1 MCVYFHAMPEI
12 QIYPI
17 RDSSEIH
24 LDIPVRLKLNFK
36 VLPDFAKFLL
46 DNNLH
51 LHDLA
56 ILQLNLFK
64 EFNPPVFKY
73 FSNLPD
79 DELIKM
85 GIPGLEK
92 LLVALINNQA
102 PEYIEE
108 SLKEWLNDQLPQ
120 ISRNQIEAED
130 VTIIGLIRR
139 KFLRQYVGRYT
150 NNFDT
155 AIVVLN
161 EIDDFTTISQTI
173 SLKYLLTLQQNI
185 YEQNQ
190 RLSKIGNWAW
200 DLKKNILTWSTELY
214 RIYELEYG
222 SISETDIASFNH
234 PDDALKVKNLME
246 MSKRD
251 KTPHDFFYRIILPSG
266 KEKTL
271 HAKGDVI
278 SNSLGEAEHMFGTLQ
293 DFTTQ
298 KQIQKELEDNQLFIN
313 KIAELTP
320 SIISVYNIQTGDCL
334 FINRAVD
341 TLLGYEKSSVLKE
354 GVNFFWQIIH
364 PDDLERV
371 QIVYAKILEGVN
383 EARSQNDEH
392 LYEFIYRLRHNKGE
406 YRWFQTYGS
415 VFERDKLN
423 KIEKVIN
430 VSIDVSEQMK
440 ADSLLKAKDL
450 EVRFQEERY
459 FRMINEVEDYAILR
473 LSPEGIIENW
483 NSGAEKIKG
492 YKAEEIVGKH
502 FRTFYSPEDQENRLP
517 ETLIKRAVKEGKALH
532 EGWRVRKDTTKFW
545 GSILITALHD
555 SNGKVV
561 GFSKVTR
568 DLTQMK
574 IANDNLREYTEKI
587 EKSNIELEEKNKQ
600 LESFNYIVSH
610 DLNEPIR
617 KMKTFINK
625 LKDDEL
631 LTPNVDKI
639 ITKIESS
646 CDRMRDL
653 IDGLLLYCQ
662 SDFIHNAKS
671 SSLNILL
678 KDVIS
683 DFNDLIDQKEIEIRT
698 DSLPTLIINE
708 IQLRQVFYNLISN
721 SVKFKKANI
730 PLQLNITHCIESR
743 PNGNER
749 KISAYHKI
757 SFEDNGIGFDQQQAA
772 KIFGL
777 FQRLHD
783 RSKYPGTGLGLAIC
797 KKIME
802 NHGGEIVASGEPGIG
817 SIFSIYLPV
826 TDSPSKYALSPNS
839 IIINA

>member
-1 MCVYFHAMPEI
+1 MPET
-12 QIYPI
+12 QIYPLQ
-17 RDSSEIH
+17 DLDEIH
-24 LDIPVRLKLNFK
+24 LDVHLKQRLKFK
-36 VLPDFAKFLL
+36 ILPDFAQFLL
-46 DNNLH
+46 DNK

-56 ILQLNLFK
+56 LLQLSLFK
-64 EFNPPVFKY
+64 ELRPPVFRY
-73 FSNLPD
+73 FYNLSD
-79 DELIKM
+79 DELIKL

-92 LLVALINNQA
+92 LLAALINNQST
-102 PEYIEE
+102 EYIEK
-108 SLKEWLNDQLPQ
+108 SLREWLNNQLPQ

-130 VTIIGLIRR
+130 LTIISLIRR
-139 KFLRQYVGRYT
+139 RIFRIYVAQYT
-150 NNFDT
+150 SCFET
-155 AIVVLN
+155 AILVLN
-161 EIDDFTTISQTI
+161 EIDDFTTILETI
-173 SLKYLLTLQQNI
+173 SLQYLLTLQQNI

-190 RLSKIGNWAW
+190 RLSKIGNWVW

-214 RIYELEYG
+214 RIYEIENG
-222 SISETDIASFNH
+222 NISEMDIASFNH

-246 MSKRD
+246 ISKRD
-251 KTPHDFFYRIILPSG
+251 KTPHDFFYRIILPNG
-266 KEKTL
+266 REKTL

-278 SNSLGEAEHMFGTLQ
+278 SNSSGEAELMLGTLQ

-298 KQIQKELEDNQLFIN
+298 KQNEKELEDNQFFIN

-320 SIISVYNIQTGDCL
+320 SIISVYNIRTGDCL
-334 FINRAVD
+334 FINRAID
-341 TLLGYEKSSVLKE
+341 TLLGYEKSSVLME
-354 GVNFFWQIIH
+354 GMNFFWRIIH

-371 QIVYAKILEGVN
+371 RTGYTKIVEEVN
-383 EARSQNDEH
+383 RSKWENDEH
-392 LYEFIYRLRHNKGE
+392 LYEFIYRLRHHKGE
-406 YRWFQTYGS
+406 YRWFRTYGS

-430 VSIDVSEQMK
+430 VSIDVSDQMK
-440 ADSLLKAKDL
+440 ADYLLREKDM

-492 YKAEEIVGKH
+492 YKAGEVVGKH
-502 FRTFYSPEDQENRLP
+502 FRIFYSPEDQQNKLP
-517 ETLIKRAVKEGKALH
+517 ETLINKAVKEGKALH
-532 EGWRVRKDTTKFW
+532 EGWRLRKDQTKFW

-555 SNGKVV
+555 PDGNVV

-574 IANDNLREYTEKI
+574 IVNDNLKEYTEKI

-617 KMKTFINK
+617 KIKTFINK
-625 LKDDEL
+625 LKDDEP
-631 LTPNVDKI
+631 LTPNVEKI
-639 ITKIESS
+639 IAKIESS
-646 CDRMRDL
+646 CIRMHDL

-662 SDFIHNAKS
+662 ADFIHNAKS
-671 SSLNILL
+671 SKLDIKSSSLNILL
-678 KDVIS
+678 NDVLS
-683 DFNDLIDQKEIEIRT
+683 DFNNLIDQKEIEIRT
-698 DSLPTLIINE
+698 DSLPSLIINE

-721 SVKFKKANI
+721 SIKFKKVNI
-730 PLQLNITHCIESR
+730 PLRLNVTYCIESR
-743 PNGNER
+743 TNGNEG
-749 KISAYHKI
+749 KISLFHKI
-757 SFEDNGIGFDQQQAA
+757 SFADNGIGFDQQQAA

-802 NHGGEIVASGEPGIG
+802 NHGGEINASGEPDIG

-826 TDSPSKYALSPNS
+826 TNS
-839 IIINA
+839 QSIYVNDNS